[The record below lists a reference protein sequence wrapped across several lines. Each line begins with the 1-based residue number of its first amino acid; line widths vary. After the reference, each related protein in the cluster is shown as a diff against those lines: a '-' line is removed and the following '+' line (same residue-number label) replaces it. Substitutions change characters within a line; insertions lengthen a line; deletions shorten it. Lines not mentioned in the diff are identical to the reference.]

1 MSNNKVAF
9 VGGGNMTRAI
19 AGGLIDSGFPP
30 CDLLISEPAAARR
43 KVLQHELPGCMITR
57 RNDAVAGKAG
67 QIVLAVKPQVL
78 PQVCRELAT
87 TVQQSRPV
95 VISIAAGVRSH
106 DIESWLGGNI
116 AVVRVMPN
124 QPALIRKGVS
134 GLYANEQTSDTQ
146 RALAT
151 EIIAAIGKVVQV
163 STEADIDT
171 VTAISGSGPAY
182 FFLLIDML
190 IDAGIR
196 LGLDAATAQTLAIET
211 AKGASILADQ
221 ENEPMKKLIDRVR
234 SPGGT
239 TAAALDSLEADS
251 VRDIFASAITAAR
264 QRAVTMADQA
274 HASQD

>member
-171 VTAISGSGPAY
+171 ITARSGSGPAY

-211 AKGASILADQ
+211 AKGASILADR
-221 ENEPMKKLIDRVR
+221 ENEPMKNLIDRVR

-274 HASQD
+274 HANQV

>member
-1 MSNNKVAF
+1 MSNNKVDF

-116 AVVRVMPN
+116 HVVRVMPN

-151 EIIAAIGKVVQV
+151 EIIAAIGKVVQS
-163 STEADIDT
+163 STVAETDKK
-171 VTAISGSGPAY
+171 TAISGRGPA
-182 FFLLIDML
+182 
-190 IDAGIR
+190 
-196 LGLDAATAQTLAIET
+196 
-211 AKGASILADQ
+211 
-221 ENEPMKKLIDRVR
+221 
-234 SPGGT
+234 
-239 TAAALDSLEADS
+239 
-251 VRDIFASAITAAR
+251 
-264 QRAVTMADQA
+264 
-274 HASQD
+274 

>member
-1 MSNNKVAF
+1 MSNHKVAF

-19 AGGLIDSGFPP
+19 AGGLVDSGFPAR
-30 CDLLISEPAAARR
+30 DLLISEPAAAQR
-43 KVLQHELPGCMITR
+43 KVLQRELPGCVIAES
-57 RNDAVAGKAG
+57 NDAVAGEAD

-78 PQVCRELAT
+78 PQVCRGLAT

-95 VISIAAGVRSH
+95 IISIAAGVRCR
-106 DIESWLGGNI
+106 DIESWLGGNL

-151 EIIAAIGKVVQV
+151 DIIAAIGKVVQV

-190 IDAGIR
+190 IDAGTR
-196 LGLDAATAQTLAIET
+196 LGLDAVTAQTLAIET
-211 AKGASILADQ
+211 AKGASILADS
-221 ENEPMKKLIDRVR
+221 ENEAMKALIDRVR

-239 TAAALDSLEADS
+239 TAAALDSLEADG
-251 VRDIFASAITAAR
+251 VRDIFASAITAAK
-264 QRAVTMADQA
+264 QRAATLADQA
-274 HASQD
+274 HANQD

>member
-171 VTAISGSGPAY
+171 ITAISGSGPAY

-211 AKGASILADQ
+211 AKGASILADR
-221 ENEPMKKLIDRVR
+221 ENEPMKNLIDRVR

-274 HASQD
+274 HANQV

>member
-43 KVLQHELPGCMITR
+43 RVLQRELPGCTITSS
-57 RNDAVAGKAG
+57 NDAVAGKAG
-67 QIVLAVKPQVL
+67 QVVLAVKPQVL
-78 PQVCRELAT
+78 PQVCRDLAT
-87 TVQQSRPV
+87 TVQRSRPV

-221 ENEPMKKLIDRVR
+221 ENEPMKNLIDRVR

>member
-171 VTAISGSGPAY
+171 ITAISGSGPAY

-211 AKGASILADQ
+211 AKGASILADR
-221 ENEPMKKLIDRVR
+221 ENEPMKNLIDRVR

-264 QRAVTMADQA
+264 QRAVTIADQA